1 MTIGQARPR
10 IEGRDKVTGRARYS
24 GDFAARGMLHGVLVG
39 APVAAGRVVDI
50 DSAAA
55 LAHPGVVRVLTRAD
69 MPKFGAIEPPA
80 AVLNLPLQTDEIR
93 HEGEPVAI
101 VLGETLEAAEEGA
114 ALVGVR
120 VDAAPPLVAGRG
132 RVEPAPTEGGP
143 LGEEITK
150 GDVDAGLL
158 RAAHAVRV
166 TYEQPA
172 RHHNPMEP
180 SATLAEW
187 HGDEVTLHD
196 SVQAAYNVPPT
207 IAGALGVP
215 EANVR
220 VIAPHTGGGFGC
232 KGYVWPHQILA
243 AAAARVVGRPVRIA
257 LTRSLMYA
265 NVGYQPWMRQQ
276 IELGADAQGRLTA
289 IRHEVVNSSALLD
302 THVEPSTETSK
313 CLYASPAIVTK
324 QRLERVNA
332 NLPTAMRAPV
342 EGPGTW
348 ALESAMD
355 ELAIALGMDP
365 LDLRL
370 ASYAETDPHTDK
382 PWSSKKLREAYESA
396 ARRFGWR
403 VRGSKPK
410 QDGDWVIGR
419 GMATA
424 TMGCF
429 RHAGGARVRLK
440 ADGTAVVET
449 GTHDIGTGTLTVLT
463 QIAADALGIP
473 AERVTLVWGDTD
485 LPQASP
491 VYGSSA
497 TMTTGSAVLAAA
509 REARAKLEKLAPGL
523 ADRGI
528 RSDSGDSAD
537 SGEERGMDHGEA
549 MREIGVADIVG
560 EARFTLPHG
569 LPFNADGEGTP
580 YAMRTWGAVFVEIG
594 VDPDFGILRLRRVV
608 GSYSAGRIVNPK
620 TARSQLTGGI
630 IWEWGKATMEES
642 VQEPTYG
649 RWLAKNLSNVAI
661 PVNADIPADIDVDFV
676 DEYDEHASLHGGRG
690 IGELAATGVAAAVG
704 NAVYD
709 AVGVRVR
716 SLPILP
722 WKILEP

>member
-1 MTIGQARPR
+1 MTIGKPISR

-24 GDFAARGMLHGVLVG
+24 GDFILPGMLHGVIVG
-39 APVAAGRVVDI
+39 APVAAGRVLSI
-50 DSAAA
+50 DSTAA

-69 MPKFGAIEPPA
+69 MPKFGTVASPA

-101 VLGETLEAAEEGA
+101 VLGETIEAAEQGA
-114 ALVGVR
+114 ALVR
-120 VDAAPPLVAGRG
+120 VTAQPAAPMIAGGRG
-132 RVEPAPTEGGP
+132 KPDEPPAGWSSIMGGDF
-143 LGEEITK
+143 TK
-150 GDVDAGLL
+150 GDVAKGLSS
-158 RAAHAVRV
+158 AAQRVRQD
-166 TYEQPA
+166 YEQPA

-180 SATLAEW
+180 SSTTAEW
-187 HGDEVTLHD
+187 QGDSVTMYD
-196 SVQAAYNVPPT
+196 SVQCAYNVPPVVG
-207 IAGALGVP
+207 AALGIP
-215 EANVR
+215 PQNVR

-232 KGYVWPHQILA
+232 KGFVWPHQVLA
-243 AAAARVVGRPVRIA
+243 AAAARIAGRPVR
-257 LTRSLMYA
+257 LTLSRSLMYS
-265 NVGYQPWMRQQ
+265 NVGYQAWMRQRV
-276 IELGADAQGRLTA
+276 ELGAGADGRLTA
-289 IRHEVVNSSALLD
+289 IGYDAVNATALVE
-302 THVEPSTETSK
+302 THFEPSSETVK
-313 CLYASPAIVTK
+313 CLYASPAIATK
-324 QRLERVNA
+324 QMLERVHV

-348 ALESAMD
+348 AIETAMD
-355 ELAIALGMDP
+355 ELAVALKVDP

-370 ASYAETDPHTDK
+370 RNYAEVDPHTGK

-403 VRGSKPK
+403 ERHAKPK
-410 QDGDWVIGR
+410 RDGDWVIGN

-429 RHAGGARVRLK
+429 RWTGGARVRLK
-440 ADGTAVVET
+440 DDGTAVVET
-449 GTHDIGTGTLTVLT
+449 GTHDIGTGTMTVFT
-463 QIAADALGIP
+463 QIAADALGLP
-473 AERVTLVWGDTD
+473 VDRVAIQWGDTR

-497 TMTTGSAVLAAA
+497 TMTTGSAVLLAA
-509 REARAKLEKLAPGL
+509 REARAKLDKLVPG
-523 ADRGI
+523 GK
-528 RSDSGDSAD
+528 
-537 SGEERGMDHGEA
+537 DHGAA
-549 MREIGVADIVG
+549 MRKAGVSDIIG
-560 EARFTLPHG
+560 EATFKLPKD
-569 LPFNADGEGTP
+569 LPFNADGADTP

-642 VQEPTYG
+642 VQEPTHG

-661 PVNADIPADIDVDFV
+661 PVNADIPASIDVDFV
-676 DEYDEHASLHGGRG
+676 EEYDEHASALGARG
-690 IGELAATGVAAAVG
+690 IGELAATGIAAAVG

-709 AVGVRVR
+709 AIGVRVR

-722 WKILEP
+722 WKILQPAT

>member
-1 MTIGQARPR
+1 MSIGKPISR

-24 GDFAARGMLHGVLVG
+24 GDVMLPGMLYGVIVG
-39 APVAAGRVVDI
+39 APVAAGRVESV

-69 MPKFGAIEPPA
+69 MPKFGAIAPPA

-101 VLGETLEAAEEGA
+101 VLGETIEAAEQGA
-114 ALVGVR
+114 ALVR
-120 VDAAPPLVAGRG
+120 VTAQAAAPMIAGGRG
-132 RVEPAPTEGGP
+132 KQDEPPADWASIMGGNF
-143 LGEEITK
+143 TK
-150 GDVDAGLL
+150 GDVAKGLSS
-158 RAAHAVRV
+158 AAQSVRQD
-166 TYEQPA
+166 YEQPA

-180 SATLAEW
+180 SSTTAEW
-187 HGDEVTLHD
+187 QGDSVTMYD
-196 SVQAAYNVPPT
+196 SVQCAYNVPPVVG
-207 IAGALGVP
+207 AALGIP
-215 EANVR
+215 PQNVR

-232 KGYVWPHQILA
+232 KGYVWPHQVLA
-243 AAAARVVGRPVRIA
+243 AAAARIAGRPVR
-257 LTRSLMYA
+257 LTLSRSLMYA
-265 NVGYQPWMRQQ
+265 NVGYQAWMRQRV
-276 IELGADAQGRLTA
+276 ELGAGADGQLTA
-289 IRHEVVNSSALLD
+289 IRYDGVNATALLD
-302 THVEPSTETSK
+302 THFEPSSETAK
-313 CLYASPAIVTK
+313 CLYASPAIATK
-324 QRLERVNA
+324 QILERVHA

-348 ALESAMD
+348 AIETAMD
-355 ELAIALGMDP
+355 ELAVALKMDP

-370 ASYAETDPHTDK
+370 RNYAEVDPHTGK

-403 VRGSKPK
+403 ERHTRAKR
-410 QDGDWVIGR
+410 DGDFVIGN

-429 RHAGGARVRLK
+429 RWAGGARVRLK
-440 ADGTAVVET
+440 DDGTAVVET
-449 GTHDIGTGTLTVLT
+449 GTHDIGTGTPTVFT
-463 QIAADALGIP
+463 QIAADALGLP
-473 AERVTLVWGDTD
+473 VDRVAIQWGDTR

-497 TMTTGSAVLAAA
+497 TMTNGSAVLLAA
-509 REARAKLEKLAPGL
+509 REARAKLDRLVPGVK
-523 ADRGI
+523 
-528 RSDSGDSAD
+528 
-537 SGEERGMDHGEA
+537 DHGAA
-549 MREIGVADIVG
+549 MRKAGVSDIVG
-560 EARFTLPHG
+560 EATFKLPKD
-569 LPFNADGEGTP
+569 LPFNADGADTP

-608 GSYSAGRIVNPK
+608 GSYSAGRIINPK

-642 VQEPTYG
+642 VQEPTHG

-661 PVNADIPADIDVDFV
+661 PVNADIPTSIDVDFV
-676 DEYDEHASLHGGRG
+676 EEYDEHASALGARG
-690 IGELAATGVAAAVG
+690 IGELAATGVAAAIG

-722 WKILEP
+722 WKILQRAM